1 MDTEIFILI
10 EDIFNK
16 RKKDYNL
23 RDIAEKRVYKTKTID
38 VIFERVLLFIKQFF
52 LWVLS
57 VLLWGL
63 KDYKLL

>member
-52 LWVLS
+52 L
-57 VLLWGL
+57 
-63 KDYKLL
+63 